1 MFEKIFGKKKSI
13 QRSLI
18 IEFIITII
26 LVTFLSIIGFYIFIH
41 QEIVQ
46 IIQIN
51 VENYDE
57 LKELLTI
64 IRRGALIMLINAIV
78 VSAVIIKISSK
89 KMLEPLEK
97 MIKATKQVAAGD
109 FEIRLETKRKDEIK
123 ELVTNFNHMTEELGQ
138 TELLQKDFIN
148 NVSHEIKTP
157 INSIQGFTKLLDDDS
172 LKEEE
177 RKEYIEIILEELDR
191 LLNLSS
197 NILKLA
203 KLQNQNRITKI
214 EQVNIAE
221 QLRKTIALLEPD
233 RKSVV

>member
-1 MFEKIFGKKKSI
+1 
-13 QRSLI
+13 
-18 IEFIITII
+18 
-26 LVTFLSIIGFYIFIH
+26 
-41 QEIVQ
+41 
-46 IIQIN
+46 
-51 VENYDE
+51 
-57 LKELLTI
+57 
-64 IRRGALIMLINAIV
+64 MLINAIV

-123 ELVTNFNHMTEELGQ
+123 
-138 TELLQKDFIN
+138 ELLQKDFIN

-221 QLRKTIALLEPD
+221 QLRKTIALLEPKWKGKNLEFEVD
-233 RKSVV
+233 LEDSYFYGDEDLLFQVWTNLIDNSIKFSKQNGKIEVTTKQDNSKIIVKIQELDKIFKRFYQIDKSHSGDGSGLRIINC